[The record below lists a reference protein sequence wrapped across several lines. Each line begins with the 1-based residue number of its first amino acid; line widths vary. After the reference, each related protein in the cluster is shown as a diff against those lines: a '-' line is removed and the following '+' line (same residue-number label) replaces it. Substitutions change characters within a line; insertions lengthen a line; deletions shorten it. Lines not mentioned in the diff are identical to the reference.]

1 VKWAKA
7 AIWLLVIAA
16 LAAGIWWWKIGRGPE
31 INVATVTRGTAA
43 EIVYGTGSVEPLR
56 WAKVTS
62 VIRDQI
68 VEVCNCEGK
77 AVKKGYVL
85 ARLDDKVLLA
95 QLQELKAR
103 EDFAKR
109 ELARVST
116 LIERGSATTQSHERA
131 STELRTLRALIS
143 VQMEKLDDYTIT
155 APLDGIVLRE
165 DAEVGE
171 IAEPGQIL
179 YRIGAPKPLRVRAEV
194 NEEDIPKVKIGQK
207 VLFRTDAFPNRQL
220 DGTVAEITPMGD
232 PIAKTY
238 RIFIALPHDAPLK
251 PGMSVEAN
259 VIIREQPNVLLVP
272 KAALRGDAVFVV
284 AENRVSRRAVK
295 VGIRGTR
302 AIEILSGLKEDEQV
316 ALSPDIALSDGERV
330 RIAKASAAP

>member
-1 VKWAKA
+1 MKWTKA
-7 AIWLLVIAA
+7 AIWLLVVAA
-16 LAAGIWWWKIGRGPE
+16 LAAGLWWWQFGRGPQ

-43 EIVYGTGSVEPLR
+43 EIVYGTGAVEPLR

-62 VIRDQI
+62 MIRDQI
-68 VEVCNCEGK
+68 VEVCNCEGR
-77 AVKKGYVL
+77 AVKKGDIL

-131 STELRTLRALIS
+131 STEVRTLLALIS

-194 NEEDIPKVKIGQK
+194 NEEDIPRVKIGQK
-207 VLFRTDAFPNRQL
+207 VLFRTDAFPDEQL
-220 DGTVAEITPMGD
+220 DGKVAEITPMGD

-238 RIFIALPHDAPLK
+238 RIFIALAHDTPLK

-259 VIIREQPNVLLVP
+259 VIIREKPNVLLVP

-284 AENRVSRRAVK
+284 EGSRVVRHAVK
-295 VGIRGTR
+295 VGIRGNR
-302 AIEILSGLKEDEQV
+302 AVEILSGLKEGDKV
-316 ALSPDIALSDGERV
+316 ALSPDTVLRDGERV
-330 RIAKASAAP
+330 RVATADASP

>member
-1 VKWAKA
+1 MKWAKA
-7 AIWLLVIAA
+7 TIWLLVIAA
-16 LAAGIWWWKIGRGPE
+16 LAAEIWWWQIGRGPE

-43 EIVYGTGSVEPLR
+43 EIVYATGSVEPLR

-77 AVKKGYVL
+77 AVKKGDVL
-85 ARLDDKVLLA
+85 ARLDDKVLQA

-103 EDFAKR
+103 EDFANR
-109 ELARVST
+109 ELTRVST
-116 LIERGSATTQSHERA
+116 LIERGSATTQAHERA
-131 STELRTLRALIS
+131 STELRTLRALIA

-179 YRIGAPKPLRVRAEV
+179 FRVGVPKPLRVRAEV
-194 NEEDIPKVKIGQK
+194 NEEDIPRVKIGQK
-207 VLFRTDAFPNRQL
+207 VLFRTDAFPDHDLN
-220 DGTVAEITPMGD
+220 GTVAEITPMGD

-238 RIFIALPHDAPLK
+238 RIFIALPHDTPLK

-259 VIIREQPNVLLVP
+259 IIIRENTNVLLVP

-284 AENRVSRRAVK
+284 DDNHVSRHAVK
-295 VGIRGTR
+295 IGLRGTR
-302 AIEILSGLKEDEQV
+302 AFEVLSGLKEGERV
-316 ALSPDIALSDGERV
+316 ALSPDIALHNGQRV
-330 RIAKASAAP
+330 RIAKADAPS